1 MRSRAETELI
11 VLAVAYGMNQ
21 QNVESLIDE
30 IKQDAV
36 EADNAYENEVSN
48 LRNAIEEATN
58 DVERVLRTL
67 RDA

>member
-1 MRSRAETELI
+1 MRAEIELLLLTDSAGLNRNL
-11 VLAVAYGMNQ
+11 VTA
-21 QNVESLIDE
+21 LINE

-48 LRNAIEEATN
+48 LRNAIESATN
-58 DVERVLRTL
+58 DVEGVLRTL

>member
-1 MRSRAETELI
+1 MRAEIELLLLTDSAGLNRTL
-11 VLAVAYGMNQ
+11 VTA
-21 QNVESLIDE
+21 LISE

-48 LRNAIEEATN
+48 LRNAIESATN
-58 DVERVLRTL
+58 DVESVLRTL

>member
-1 MRSRAETELI
+1 MRAEIELLLLTDSAGLNRNL
-11 VLAVAYGMNQ
+11 VTA
-21 QNVESLIDE
+21 LISE

-48 LRNAIEEATN
+48 LRNAIESATN
-58 DVERVLRTL
+58 DVENVLRTL

>member
-1 MRSRAETELI
+1 MRAELELLLLTDSAGLNRNL
-11 VLAVAYGMNQ
+11 VTA
-21 QNVESLIDE
+21 LISE

-48 LRNAIEEATN
+48 LRNAIEEATHN
-58 DVERVLRTL
+58 VESVLRTL

>member
-1 MRSRAETELI
+1 MRAELELLLLTDSAGLNRNL
-11 VLAVAYGMNQ
+11 VTA
-21 QNVESLIDE
+21 LISE

-48 LRNAIEEATN
+48 LRNAIEEATHN
-58 DVERVLRTL
+58 VESVLHTL